1 MLELYLYTS
10 DVFVKKAWNSLSLKK
25 GTSNIFAA
33 LSFVDPTAIYD
44 PAMFETCICISL
56 PTIISF
62 DELLQKFD
70 WRLVLVFLRSECVF
84 ANFLP
89 FFLKSNGKV
98 CNIME

>member
-25 GTSNIFAA
+25 ETSNIFAA

-56 PTIISF
+56 PTIILF
-62 DELLQKFD
+62 
-70 WRLVLVFLRSECVF
+70 
-84 ANFLP
+84 
-89 FFLKSNGKV
+89 
-98 CNIME
+98 